1 MLPLLLYSPLQ
12 VFSDYQEFLAYSL
25 NIPLRYVILNCCKTN
40 FRVLLK
46 THFCPL
52 IFALTVVIEAINILL
67 ILPHLFR
74 KDLKVS
80 SSIMPLLNNTES
92 QFSVSF
98 ASFWAISSLWTKSA
112 LLSAYFASAMFALI
126 DDALRISCF
135 VYSGRPFILEQSSVI
150 STVNSIASSWEVF
163 GIRNSFCPPMVE

>member
-1 MLPLLLYSPLQ
+1 MRIA
-12 VFSDYQEFLAYSL
+12 VF
-25 NIPLRYVILNCCKTN
+25 IRYVGHYCCKTN
-40 FRVLLK
+40 FQVLRGN
-46 THFCPL
+46 HFCPL

-98 ASFWAISSLWTKSA
+98 ASFCAISSLCTKSA
-112 LLSAYFASAMFALI
+112 LLSAYFASAMFALME
-126 DDALRISCF
+126 DALRISCL

-150 STVNSIASSWEVF
+150 STVNSIESSWEVF
-163 GIRNSFCPPMVE
+163 GINSPFCPLTRSDIDGDAVVI